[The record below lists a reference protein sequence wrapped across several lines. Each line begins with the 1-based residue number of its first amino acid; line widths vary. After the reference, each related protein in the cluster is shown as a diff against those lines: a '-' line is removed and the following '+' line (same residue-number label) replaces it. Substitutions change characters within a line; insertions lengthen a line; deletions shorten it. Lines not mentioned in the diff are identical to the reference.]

1 MKLTNILALVTTPIL
16 VTGGVAF
23 AVPKSR
29 DYILNHLAPYSA
41 VYKEQSAKLD
51 TANKTIEEQKTTIAQ
66 LTLDLGSCKVE
77 LNNVKTDLEKANEKI
92 KTLSL
97 QIENLNITISNLE
110 SEKQTLEN
118 DIEDKTKEIEDL
130 NTQINTL
137 NADKQNLQN
146 QLELEQENATN
157 LNNKLNVVY
166 SNVELLYDTYNM
178 SLPAGET
185 LAETRDEQIN
195 QKCTAIANFIEDL
208 LSQSED
214 PVELSAGL
222 YTTGTNTLVKS
233 WDNLLA
239 EGDIT
244 FTDGQLKVV
253 NKDLSGDLVCGSVEG
268 LTDLHDAFS
277 SCKKLTSIDL
287 SNLDTGAVTAMYNM
301 FANCSSLTSLDLSG
315 FDTSQV
321 DDMNYM
327 FGGCSSLT
335 NLDLSN
341 FDLSNATDFVGV
353 FDNCLNLVDLNL
365 GDFNINIDNFGGS
378 FMEAFFNCP
387 KLTTITYNGTI
398 AEWKAKNITNET
410 ADIKEDGTVTV
421 HCSDGD
427 YVITAE

>member
-1 MKLTNILALVTTPIL
+1 MIKETVSGLCCLALIGT
-16 VTGGVAF
+16 GVAF

-195 QKCTAIANFIEDL
+195 QKCTAIAKFIEDL
-208 LSQSED
+208 LNQSED

-244 FTDGQLKVV
+244 FTDGQLKVA
-253 NKDLSGDLVCGSVEG
+253 NNGLAGDLVCGSVEG
-268 LTDLHDAFS
+268 LTSLQRTFY
-277 SCKKLTSIDL
+277 SCIKLTSIDL
-287 SNLDTGAVTAMYNM
+287 SNLEIGRAHV
-301 FANCSSLTSLDLSG
+301 
-315 FDTSQV
+315 
-321 DDMNYM
+321 
-327 FGGCSSLT
+327 
-335 NLDLSN
+335 
-341 FDLSNATDFVGV
+341 
-353 FDNCLNLVDLNL
+353 
-365 GDFNINIDNFGGS
+365 
-378 FMEAFFNCP
+378 
-387 KLTTITYNGTI
+387 
-398 AEWKAKNITNET
+398 
-410 ADIKEDGTVTV
+410 
-421 HCSDGD
+421 
-427 YVITAE
+427 